1 MLIVMH
7 SAVLVLFLVLA
18 ALFFRGKGSGLIA
31 GYNTASAWE
40 KRHTDER
47 KLTRFM
53 GRLMLALAVCWVPV
67 LLSAVLDAMW
77 LHWLGLAL
85 FLAVT
90 VAGVVY
96 ANTGKR
102 FWKP

>member
-1 MLIVMH
+1 MLIFVH
-7 SAVLVLFLVLA
+7 SAVIVLCLVLA
-18 ALFFRGKGSGLIA
+18 AVFFRGKGAWLIA
-31 GYNTASAWE
+31 GYNTASAYE
-40 KRHTDER
+40 KLHTDER

-53 GRLMLALAVCWVPV
+53 GWLMLALAVCFVPI
-67 LLSAVLDAMW
+67 LLSAALDAMW
-77 LHWLGLAL
+77 LFWLGFAL
-85 FLAVT
+85 FLAVV

>member
-1 MLIVMH
+1 MLVFVH
-7 SAVLVLFLVLA
+7 SAVIVMFLVLA
-18 ALFFRGKGSGLIA
+18 AVFFRGKGAGLIA

-53 GRLMLALAVCWVPV
+53 GRLMLALAACWIPV
-67 LLSAVLDAMW
+67 LLSAVLDTMVLLW
-77 LHWLGLAL
+77 IGLAL

-90 VAGVVY
+90 VAGVAY
-96 ANTGKR
+96 ANTGNR
-102 FWKP
+102 FRKF